1 MKKIIFLA
9 CTVVL
14 LFTSCDDYLDVK
26 PYGKVVP
33 KTAEEFSAL
42 IHNRLD
48 EIDNGNIPPIILDI
62 DKNID
67 FEMAGCDDF
76 EACLTE

>member
-1 MKKIIFLA
+1 M
-9 CTVVL
+9 
-14 LFTSCDDYLDVK
+14 
-26 PYGKVVP
+26 
-33 KTAEEFSAL
+33 
-42 IHNRLD
+42 
-48 EIDNGNIPPIILDI
+48 DNGNIPPIILDI